1 MGGANSSIEMGSAEA
16 TTTGYGS
23 SPTPA
28 ASSALAVFNPS
39 SDAAGK
45 SYGGVLLGLVA
56 GAVTLFML

>member
-1 MGGANSSIEMGSAEA
+1 MGSAEA

-28 ASSALAVFNPS
+28 ASSALPVFNPS

-45 SYGGVLLGLVA
+45 SYGGVLLGAVA
-56 GAVTLFML
+56 GVVTLFML